1 MVQLIRDYEN
11 GIITVVGSVKYD
23 DSGDFLTR
31 MDKLQKAIDVL
42 KEEVRQTLVDE
53 WIEASESKD
62 QFMESESHNEDHEM
76 WEAEQR
82 LAEEGLSDADYWDGD
97 ESEKG
102 Q

>member
-11 GIITVVGSVKYD
+11 GIITVVGNVKFD

-31 MDKLQKAIDVL
+31 MDKLQSAIDVL
-42 KEEVRQTLVDE
+42 KEEMHQTLNDE
-53 WIEASESKD
+53 WIEISESKD
-62 QFMESESHNEDHEM
+62 QFMEN
-76 WEAEQR
+76 
-82 LAEEGLSDADYWDGD
+82 EEGLSEADYWDGD